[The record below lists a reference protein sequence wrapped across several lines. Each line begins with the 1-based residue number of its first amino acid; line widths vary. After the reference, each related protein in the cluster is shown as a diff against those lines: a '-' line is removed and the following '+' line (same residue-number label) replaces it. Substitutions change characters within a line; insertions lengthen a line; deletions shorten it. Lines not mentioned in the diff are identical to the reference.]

1 MSSSALIRWSGLAAL
16 LSGALLIASSL
27 VLLMA
32 PSTTLWSILYVIALF
47 FILVG
52 LVGLHALQKGHYG
65 FIGWA
70 GFYTLFVAH
79 TVEISSV
86 VLFFLLE
93 SAVLFRWLIWVG
105 ALGLLVGFV
114 LYGLATRQA
123 RVLPGWCGGALI
135 IGYPLTI
142 VLAQYGGILF
152 GLVWLAL
159 GYLLSSR
166 RGTAGGRSARMS

>member
-1 MSSSALIRWSGLAAL
+1 MERAGSLAVRCTVDSEQPCTL
-16 LSGALLIASSL
+16 DGPEYHFVEHL
-27 VLLMA
+27 VRHRA
-32 PSTTLWSILYVIALF
+32 VFHTSRTSRA
-47 FILVG
+47 
-52 LVGLHALQKGHYG
+52 KGHYG

-123 RVLPGWCGGALI
+123 RVLPGWCGDALI